1 MVRQLPRVMMN
12 LLWLLRGLSMLV
24 TLTVVVTIR
33 AQVLNL
39 VKRILPLPKFVQPVK
54 TTLQDIQRLKRAAQ
68 IRLGHVH
75 RYIGHIRV
83 ASAPKRPRVTL
94 QVAQAHPF
102 RARSN
107 HIVVI
112 IAQLAD
118 PAGEAT
124 RKQFVE
130 FAGGGTVGDGIR

>member
-1 MVRQLPRVMMN
+1 MKGQLSRVMMN
-12 LLWLLRGLSMLV
+12 LLLLLRRLPMLV
-24 TLTVVVTIR
+24 TLAVVVTIR

-39 VKRILPLPKFVQPVK
+39 VKCILPLPEFVQPVK

-83 ASAPKRPRVTL
+83 ASTPKRSRVTL
-94 QVAQAHPF
+94 QIAQAHPL

-107 HIVVI
+107 HIIVV

-118 PAGEAT
+118 PAGEAA
-124 RKQFVE
+124 RKKFVE